1 MGLAVG
7 LGVGLGVA
15 VWELPLFPPLGL
27 LAELL
32 LPLLPEL
39 PGLLEEL
46 LLPLLPELPGLL
58 EELLLPLLPEL
69 LGLLEELLLPLL
81 SELPGLLEELPLP
94 LAAGIIRFAGG
105 TALCTAASTFVFGR
119 NAGVFFSCFIRSTF
133 CIAVIHPSRNR

>member
-32 LPLLPEL
+32 LPLLSEL

-94 LAAGIIRFAGG
+94 LLLELSVCWRNCFVHCCQYFRFRKKRW
-105 TALCTAASTFVFGR
+105 SFVLLFYPLH
-119 NAGVFFSCFIRSTF
+119 FLYCCHSSQ
-133 CIAVIHPSRNR
+133 

>member
-58 EELLLPLLPEL
+58 EELLLPLLLEL
-69 LGLLEELLLPLL
+69 SGLLEEPLCALLPVLSFSEETLEFCSPVLSAPLSVLL
-81 SELPGLLEELPLP
+81 SFIPVETDEPAFGLLP
-94 LAAGIIRFAGG
+94 R
-105 TALCTAASTFVFGR
+105 
-119 NAGVFFSCFIRSTF
+119 
-133 CIAVIHPSRNR
+133 HSRQKIL